1 MNRKTQRFIGPA
13 ERRRRVTL
21 AARDKGVSLT
31 QLAKN
36 MGVLYPSLHKSLRND
51 NITLQ
56 TIKLLAKELDV
67 SVGYLTEL

>member
-1 MNRKTQRFIGPA
+1 MSRQPPRFIGPA

-36 MGVLYPSLHKSLRND
+36 MGVLYPSLHKSLRNE
-51 NITLQ
+51 NITLH
-56 TIKLLAKELDV
+56 TIRSLARELDV